1 MIPRFVRV
9 TFLKIPPGT
18 PNIAFFVHWTSSSS
32 RNAPSGL
39 PLREFAVNHFELFT
53 QLTIFLLQL
62 LDTLPE
68 RRNDRGFRIVG
79 RTRLTRSERRQSA
92 TRPQLLNPGLERRL
106 PIEPGRR
113 DGCRSRHR
121 AEIDRLLLREER
133 LNGALG
139 AFKSRLTPRLRM
151 PLKSLRVA
159 WMGHVF
165 SLV

>member
-1 MIPRFVRV
+1 MAWR
-9 TFLKIPPGT
+9 
-18 PNIAFFVHWTSSSS
+18 A
-32 RNAPSGL
+32 AASGL
-39 PLREFAVNHFELFT
+39 PPGEFAVNNFELFA
-53 QLTIFLLQL
+53 QLTILLLQL

-68 RRNDRGFRIVG
+68 RRNDRGLGIVG
-79 RTRLTRSERRQSA
+79 RARPTCSERRQCA

-106 PIEPGRR
+106 LIEPSRR
-113 DGCRSRHR
+113 DGCRARHR
-121 AEIDRLLLREER
+121 AEIDRLLLRKER

-139 AFKSRLTPRLRM
+139 AFKRRLAPRVRM